1 MLTLYK
7 DQEKI
12 TEVRETHHV
21 PVRSPIDI
29 TAGLKAQ
36 HVSCLKW
43 LAKAT
48 SAETEG
54 CFVGSKTIEFKPT
67 LSPADIKER
76 DIKIDADSPA
86 SILLVLQAILPILLF
101 ASDANT
107 TPVNLSIKGGSNAA
121 YSLSYEYLDQVLL
134 PSLERFGIKVERHL
148 KRRGWSQGP
157 LKLGCAEFKIYPMPL
172 GQSFKAPDWPAE
184 RGTLTRIDVSIL
196 VQDKLQKPVKVAML
210 AELARV
216 FPGVPVN
223 FVLEE
228 DSIGIYTILVA
239 HTSTGLRFGRD
250 WLYDRKTKGRSPEE
264 ISEELVKRVVKGLDR
279 ELNRGGVVDEHL
291 QDQLVIFQALADGR
305 SVISGCGPAGEMR
318 NRLDRTGEPFGDG
331 TKHTTTARWV
341 TSELLPNVRWYDGG
355 QVCEGVGWKAGGVN
369 SASIPAAQD
378 S

>member
-1 MLTLYK
+1 MRSVSKPVILDGRTGEGGGQLVRIAVSLAALTGTPL
-7 DQEKI
+7 KI
-12 TEVRETHHV
+12 TN
-21 PVRSPIDI
+21 
-29 TAGLKAQ
+29 

-101 ASDANT
+101 ASDANA
-107 TPVNLSIKGGSNAA
+107 TPINLSIKGGSNAA

-134 PSLERFGIKVERHL
+134 PSLERFGIKVERQL
-148 KRRGWSQGP
+148 RTRGWSQGP

-196 VQDKLQKPVKVAML
+196 VQDKLQKPVKAAML

-216 FPGVPVN
+216 FLNVPIN
-223 FVLEE
+223 FILEE
-228 DSIGIYTILVA
+228 NSIGIYTILVA

-279 ELNRGGVVDEHL
+279 ELNRGGLVDEHL
-291 QDQLVIFQALADGR
+291 QDQLVIFQALAEGR
-305 SVISGCGPAGEMR
+305 STISGCGLVGEMR
-318 NRLDRTGEPFGDG
+318 NRLDRAGEPFGDG

-341 TSELLPNVRWYDGG
+341 TGELLPHVRWYDGG
-355 QVCEGVGWKAGGVN
+355 QVCEGVGWKAGR
-369 SASIPAAQD
+369 I
-378 S
+378 